1 MEASRRWCR
10 EHREQDKTD
19 PARIY
24 WRALVERVYKTETG
38 FEGLSEPEKKYFA
51 VCYLEGEVYN
61 GGFDQFFSNSSGD
74 YFKYAL
80 AGLED
85 IGAERALEL
94 LRRAKQVLFDFGDV
108 SSDTEMRRALMCKNS
123 SRSRDSRA
131 EELDELYWK
140 DPDSLGDRLEKYAR
154 AHKLF

>member
-1 MEASRRWCR
+1 MEAGRRWYR
-10 EHREQDKTD
+10 EHSERDETD

-51 VCYLEGEVYN
+51 VCCLEGEVYN
-61 GGFDQFFSNSSGD
+61 GGFDQFFSNSVG
-74 YFKYAL
+74 YFQYAL

-85 IGAERALEL
+85 MGAERALEL

-108 SSDTEMRRALMCKNS
+108 PSDTEVRRARMRKDS

-131 EELDELYWK
+131 KELDELYWK
-140 DPDSLGDRLEKYAR
+140 DPDSLADKLEEYAR